1 MTIIYSIEG
10 VIGSGKST
18 LVKMLKKYFEDD
30 STYYFLEEP
39 VSIWETIKDSFGNTI
54 LSKFYADQKKYAFAF
69 QMMAYISRIAILK
82 KAIKDNPDK
91 IIISERSVFSDRNVF
106 AKMLYDIGHIEDVE
120 MQIYQKW
127 FDEFIEDIPITGLIY
142 VKATPETSHSRV
154 LKRAREGEDIPLSYL
169 QTCYEYH
176 EKWLITEKVPL
187 LLINADQVKEET
199 TTDYYEWIS
208 KIEEFIG
215 RTTEEIIL

>member
-127 FDEFIEDIPITGLIY
+127 FDEFIKDIPITGLIY

-169 QTCYEYH
+169 QTCHEYH

>member
-82 KAIKDNPDK
+82 K
-91 IIISERSVFSDRNVF
+91 
-106 AKMLYDIGHIEDVE
+106 L
-120 MQIYQKW
+120 
-127 FDEFIEDIPITGLIY
+127 
-142 VKATPETSHSRV
+142 
-154 LKRAREGEDIPLSYL
+154 
-169 QTCYEYH
+169 
-176 EKWLITEKVPL
+176 
-187 LLINADQVKEET
+187 
-199 TTDYYEWIS
+199 
-208 KIEEFIG
+208 
-215 RTTEEIIL
+215 